1 MEPDGAAGQG
11 EEQHTQE
18 QEDQRPGEGDDAG
31 FSQDHLAALVAP
43 AEEVEQGA
51 GRQDQQD
58 GQDNDGEDEIGQVE
72 SHEEDSFL
80 CKVSLTLVG

>member
-1 MEPDGAAGQG
+1 MGW
-11 EEQHTQE
+11 
-18 QEDQRPGEGDDAG
+18 
-31 FSQDHLAALVAP
+31 SQTVPLVTAKSTILRSRKTSVPP